1 MIDLC
6 QYKDIF
12 GKPNEGA
19 HSYRFLGI
27 AIVDLF
33 LTLLVAYYVAYKYK
47 KSFIEISVVFIIIGV
62 IAHSLFC
69 VDTTFNRFLGL
80 AK

>member
-6 QYKDIF
+6 RYKDIF
-12 GKPNEGA
+12 GKPNEGV
-19 HSYRFLGI
+19 HSYRFFGI

-33 LTLLVAYYVAYKYK
+33 LTLLVAYIVAYKYK
-47 KSFIEISVVFIIIGV
+47 KSFIEISVVFIIIGI

-69 VDTTFNRFLGL
+69 VDTAFNRFLKL
-80 AK
+80 ND